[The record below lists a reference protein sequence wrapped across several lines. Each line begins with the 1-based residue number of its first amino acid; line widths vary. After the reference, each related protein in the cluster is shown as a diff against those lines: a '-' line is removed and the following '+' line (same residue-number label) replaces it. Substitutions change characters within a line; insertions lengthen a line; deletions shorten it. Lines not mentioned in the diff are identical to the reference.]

1 MKNPIFNWAITW
13 LLITIL
19 VTLLLVNSRIKLLGH
34 EIKENIDINFQ
45 TTMHQLET
53 MNSELADRQLK
64 ILELLNPEDIDKDL
78 EELKSKYDTEW
89 CEDLK
94 SYIDDK
100 YIWYD
105 DWFCTFQEIPFDE
118 IDVDSPLFIKC
129 EWMVAYENEYQWQK
143 NLDLNHMPYK
153 VIKSVASDRKAWE
166 NYFLEANYVMNNCK
180 WFAYVKKND
189 STQIVR

>member
-1 MKNPIFNWAITW
+1 MKNPMFNWIITW

-19 VTLLLVNSRIKLLGH
+19 VTLLLVNARIKLLGH
-34 EIKENIDINFQ
+34 EIKEDIDIDFQ

-53 MNSELADRQLK
+53 MNSELANRQLQ

-78 EELKSKYDTEW
+78 EELKSKYDTER
-89 CEDLK
+89 CDDIK
-94 SYIDDK
+94 SYIDDR

-118 IDVDSPLFIKC
+118 IAVDSPRFIKC

-153 VIKSVASDRKAWE
+153 VIKSVVSDRKAWE

-189 STQIVR
+189 PKQIVR